1 MFIRGVVIVYNSNMT
16 DDATEQPKRKR
27 RWLRFS
33 LRSFLIV
40 VTILCVWMGWYVYRA
55 QELHNAARQ
64 GARTAV
70 YHENSNAEVESAVHS
85 CLNNSMGLDP
95 DAVTIRI
102 SRLTSSGE
110 EQYQVMSL
118 DENENGEAIRVR
130 ATLDY
135 GEIGFATDILSL
147 KEGTISSY
155 AVMRRLK

>member
-1 MFIRGVVIVYNSNMT
+1 MLNCRKSVRTRRRGAVVVEAAVLLPVLT
-16 DDATEQPKRKR
+16 
-27 RWLRFS
+27 
-33 LRSFLIV
+33 LISMGACE
-40 VTILCVWMGWYVYRA
+40 LGWYVYRA

-135 GEIGFATDILSL
+135 GEIGFATNMLGLHERTLSA
-147 KEGTISSY
+147 Y
-155 AVMRRLK
+155 AVMRRIE